1 MLLEIILFAFL
12 GIVAGVFTG
21 LMPGIHTNLIGTLL
35 VAFSVSVSG
44 LVEPIYLI
52 VLIVAM
58 AITNTFIDFIP
69 SIFLGCPDTE
79 TELSILPG
87 HEMLKQGQGYQAIML
102 TNYGSIAAVFIVI
115 LITPLAFIVL
125 PKFQEILLTKIQIP
139 LASFIP
145 QIPIMALLLIL
156 VVGMLIFS
164 EKRKSQALFIFL
176 LTGILGLIVLN
187 LNSLKEPLLPLL
199 SGLFGASSL
208 IMSIKTKPKIPEQEI
223 THLKPNKK
231 MILPLIGAT
240 IASPI
245 SSLLPGLG
253 SGQAAV
259 IGSSISKTDQKSFLV
274 LLGATNTIVMGF
286 SFVTLYLISRNRT
299 GAAAAISNL
308 MGQFSFQLLAL
319 ILIITFISGIISFF
333 LTEKLAR
340 FFSKKISQVNY
351 SKISIITLSILS
363 LVILIISGFLGLIV
377 FAISTLTGIY
387 CISYQVRRTHMMGC
401 LLIPTIVFYLTL

>member
-35 VAFSVSVSG
+35 VAFSASLSG
-44 LVEPIYLI
+44 LVQPVYLI

-102 TNYGSIAAVFIVI
+102 TNYGSIAAIFIVI
-115 LITPLAFIVL
+115 LITPLAFFIL

-139 LASFIP
+139 GATFIP
-145 QIPIMALLLIL
+145 QIPIMALLLVI
-156 VVGMLIFS
+156 VVGILIFS
-164 EKRKSQALFIFL
+164 EKRKSQALLIFS

-187 LNSLKEPLLPLL
+187 LNSLKQPLLPLL

-223 THLKPNKK
+223 TLLKPNKT
-231 MILPLIGAT
+231 MILPLIGAA

-259 IGSSISKTDQKSFLV
+259 IGSSISKTSQKSFLV

-286 SFVTLYLISRNRT
+286 SFVALYLISRNRT

-319 ILIITFISGIISFF
+319 ILIVTLASGIISFF

-351 SKISIITLSILS
+351 SKISFITLGILS
-363 LVILIISGFLGLIV
+363 LAVLIISGFLGLIV
-377 FAISTLTGIY
+377 FAISALTGIY
-387 CISYQVRRTHMMGC
+387 CISYKIRRTHMMGC
-401 LLIPTIVFYLTL
+401 LLIPTIIFYLTL

>member
-1 MLLEIILFAFL
+1 MLLEIILFAVI
-12 GIVAGVFTG
+12 GILAGVFTG
-21 LMPGIHTNLIGTLL
+21 LMPGIHTNLIGSIL
-35 VAFSVSVSG
+35 VASSLTLSG
-44 LVEPIYLI
+44 LIQPVYLI

-87 HEMLKQGQGYQAIML
+87 HEMLKQGEGYQAIML
-102 TNYGSIAAVFIVI
+102 TNYGSIAAIFIVL
-115 LITPLAFIVL
+115 LITPIAFFFL
-125 PKFQEILLTKIQIP
+125 PQFQELLLTKIHIP
-139 LASFIP
+139 FLSFIP
-145 QIPIMALLLIL
+145 QIPIMAFLLIL
-156 VVGMLIFS
+156 VVGTLIFS
-164 EKRKSQALFIFL
+164 EKKKSLALLIFC
-176 LTGILGLIVLN
+176 LTGILGLIILN

-208 IMSIKTKPKIPEQEI
+208 ITSIKTKPKIPEQNI
-223 THLKPNKK
+223 TSVKLNKK
-231 MILPLIGAT
+231 VLLPLIGAT

-259 IGSSISKTDQKSFLV
+259 IGSSITKTDQKGFLV

-299 GAAAAISNL
+299 GAAAAISNIL
-308 MGQFSFQLLAL
+308 GQFSFQLLIL
-319 ILIITFISGIISFF
+319 ILGVILFSGIISFF

-340 FFSKKISQVNY
+340 TLSKKISKVNY
-351 SKISIITLSILS
+351 SKISWITLAILTG
-363 LVILIISGFLGLIV
+363 VIFIISGFLGIIV
-377 FAISTLTGIY
+377 FAVSTLTGIY
-387 CISYQVRRTHMMGC
+387 CISYDVRRTHMMGC
-401 LLIPTIVFYLTL
+401 LLIPTIITYLAL

>member
-1 MLLEIILFAFL
+1 MLLEIILFAFV
-12 GIVAGVFTG
+12 GILAGVFTG
-21 LMPGIHTNLIGTLL
+21 LMPGIHTNLIGSIL
-35 VAFSVSVSG
+35 VASSITLSG
-44 LVEPIYLI
+44 LIQPVYLI

-87 HEMLKQGQGYQAIML
+87 HEMLREGEGYQAIML
-102 TNYGSIAAVFIVI
+102 TNYGSLAAIFIVL
-115 LITPLAFIVL
+115 LITPIAFLFL
-125 PKFQEILLTKIQIP
+125 PQFQNLLLTKIQIP
-139 LASFIP
+139 LLKFIP
-145 QIPIMALLLIL
+145 EIPLMALILIF
-156 VVGMLIFS
+156 VVGTLIFS
-164 EKRKSQALFIFL
+164 EKRKYLALVIFC
-176 LTGILGLIVLN
+176 LTGVLGLIVLN

-208 IMSIKTKPKIPEQEI
+208 ITSIKTKPKIPEQNI
-223 THLKPNKK
+223 TQVRLNKK
-231 MILPLIGAT
+231 VLMPLIGAT

-259 IGSSISKTDQKSFLV
+259 IGSSITKTNQKGFLV

-286 SFVTLYLISRNRT
+286 SFVTLYLISRTRT

-308 MGQFSFQLLAL
+308 LGQFSFQLLAL
-319 ILIITFISGIISFF
+319 ILIVTLFSGIISFF

-340 FFSKKISQVNY
+340 SLSKKISKVNY
-351 SKISIITLSILS
+351 SKVSWITLAILTG
-363 LVILIISGFLGLIV
+363 VIFIISGFLGLVV

-387 CISYQVRRTHMMGC
+387 CISYEVRRTHMMGC
-401 LLIPTIVFYLTL
+401 LLIPTIITYLTL